1 MIRPWD
7 KDDLDFENEEDT
19 EDTIREIQIKF
30 QHWSFA
36 FCHCSREHNREYLK
50 KIITE
55 QNNKEYEF
63 WTILEDIILYKNV
76 IEIYIEYI
84 EQTGRF
90 IEYKEKF
97 ESLLTYSN
105 EIKRN
110 ASKFYRELERK
121 FALQLIKEE
130 KGEWLYK

>member
-7 KDDLDFENEEDT
+7 KD
-19 EDTIREIQIKF
+19 
-30 QHWSFA
+30 
-36 FCHCSREHNREYLK
+36 CHCSREHNREYLK

-97 ESLLTYSN
+97 ESLLIYSN